1 MQQPDPTKAK
11 TSEKIS
17 EQDTTKLEMN
27 TTEGGY
33 LAKVPPDEETS
44 DQFQDIK
51 DQILEVISELP
62 AILAGFFAQYQK
74 PIVTLGLIVG
84 AIITVKVMLA
94 VIESLN
100 DIPLLAPTFELI
112 GIVYSAWFIYRYLL
126 RASDRQQLWT
136 EVQVWKEQL
145 LGDKSSNS

>member
-62 AILAGFFAQYQK
+62 AILAGFFGRYQK
-74 PIVTLGLIVG
+74 PIITLGLIV
-84 AIITVKVMLA
+84 AAVITFKVMLA

-136 EVQVWKEQL
+136 EVQAWKEQL